1 MRQDSARNAEL
12 LQARLVWTWES
23 LSNALRAAGKE
34 IEAGLKTAG
43 EEIDKA
49 FRELRDPHRR
59 EVLLR
64 VWSGDTGDHL
74 ATPPALELQ
83 RAYEKPNSTPL
94 HPLAPLAKQFRA
106 DGSRRQERFR
116 HVADPLFRCTSS

>member
-23 LSNALRAAGKE
+23 LSDALRAAGKE

-49 FRELRDPHRR
+49 FRELRDPTGAKFCFACGRR
-59 EVLLR
+59 I
-64 VWSGDTGDHL
+64 
-74 ATPPALELQ
+74 LE
-83 RAYEKPNSTPL
+83 T
-94 HPLAPLAKQFRA
+94 
-106 DGSRRQERFR
+106 
-116 HVADPLFRCTSS
+116 T